1 MCPLSLTNVHAHRIA
16 FHERVLEKDPDVWEF
31 VGVEGSLWREDG
43 DEIGYIADVPVGL
56 CLRDV

>member
-1 MCPLSLTNVHAHRIA
+1 MHAHRIA